1 MLGAPPDRVWR
12 EIDLPLVLKAA
23 LIGAGF
29 AFAVSLGEFG
39 ATSFLALP
47 TNPTLPTAIF
57 RLLGRPGTE
66 SFSNAMAL
74 STILMIGTTVTILL
88 IERLRTDGLGDF

>member
-1 MLGAPPDRVWR
+1 M
-12 EIDLPLVLKAA
+12 DLPIVSRAA

-57 RLLGRPGTE
+57 RFLSRPGTE
-66 SFSNAMAL
+66 SFGRAMAL
-74 STILMIGTTVTILL
+74 STILMVATTVTILL
-88 IERLRTDGLGDF
+88 IERLRADESGDF